1 MANANNLDQKYQ
13 YRYIV
18 AGNDAAIAASL
29 TGDGPLWVAP
39 AHFLNVKCP
48 SRCTVMG
55 ADVRVYLLDAE
66 FISLGALEPT
76 AGLLEDKVAG
86 WITRIRRLGQLLDV
100 LDTNDLLDWTPV
112 GSIEEVAMHITE
124 AAKGLSKAQR
134 ALGRDDTLPMPLPA
148 PPAGRR
154 SGDGGAL
161 AAGHAMYREVTGNMV
176 VDGGVSA
183 FRIAEV
189 RALFPERYNDAGR
202 KSKEFANVA
211 DTLLGVTSA
220 GAKID
225 TLTVA
230 SQANL
235 VCTALFKNSLG
246 AAWVSMPRENE
257 HVGEIFR
264 RVGPRD
270 ELFSHV
276 FCVSWRRVLPS
287 VSAALPKTIEGAA
300 AMAMVARFATA
311 RLRSSGVTVVTE
323 SLASTVESSV
333 GLLLN
338 RLDTAT
344 LRDADNET
352 RAKEVERVLASG
364 EYTPGTGASRGAKG
378 QRDDDFNQLYA
389 QKDFKK
395 LLQKLE
401 AAVTVPIDEKK
412 GCKIMLKHEC
422 IAGLVYLTQLDF
434 KCTHETIR
442 VWCAAA
448 ARALHTDP
456 VPTRHVRGSSWP
468 ERRARVRACVP
479 HCEPVRHT

>member
-1 MANANNLDQKYQ
+1 
-13 YRYIV
+13 
-18 AGNDAAIAASL
+18 
-29 TGDGPLWVAP
+29 
-39 AHFLNVKCP
+39 
-48 SRCTVMG
+48 
-55 ADVRVYLLDAE
+55 
-66 FISLGALEPT
+66 
-76 AGLLEDKVAG
+76 
-86 WITRIRRLGQLLDV
+86 
-100 LDTNDLLDWTPV
+100 
-112 GSIEEVAMHITE
+112 
-124 AAKGLSKAQR
+124 
-134 ALGRDDTLPMPLPA
+134 
-148 PPAGRR
+148 
-154 SGDGGAL
+154 
-161 AAGHAMYREVTGNMV
+161 MYREVTGNMV

-389 QKDFKK
+389 QQDFKK

-401 AAVTVPIDEKK
+401 KEAELDEAARKKVEKWPTLARIKRLALSRGKEKQHGEEIPVLNDFILTAADDERPTTRIDEDWLRRELEK
-412 GCKIMLKHEC
+412 
-422 IAGLVYLTQLDF
+422 ALT
-434 KCTHETIR
+434 
-442 VWCAAA
+442 A
-448 ARALHTDP
+448 ARIE
-456 VPTRHVRGSSWP
+456 V
-468 ERRARVRACVP
+468 
-479 HCEPVRHT
+479 